1 MANPWV
7 ALLGSAASQA
17 RVGAWAWTCWLR
29 SRPALRRAGRAT
41 TSTTTITTTT
51 TVTSTTNN
59 KLLILFLPSL
69 LSLLIIS
76 GEKHFQVIEAHV
88 QVILSVLLR
97 YKVYFELLKEIVIH
111 G

>member
-41 TSTTTITTTT
+41 TTTTITTTT

-76 GEKHFQVIEAHV
+76 GEKQFQVI
-88 QVILSVLLR
+88 
-97 YKVYFELLKEIVIH
+97 
-111 G
+111 